1 MSELF
6 AIILLSSLSTDIGYN
21 EQPIIKNINYGIL
34 IIMMQFIL
42 INYKRKKYKLSLLD
56 VILTNVFLVGLPL
69 IRIMKKK

>member
-34 IIMMQFIL
+34 IIIMQFIL

-56 VILTNVFLVGLPL
+56 VILTNIFLVGLPL